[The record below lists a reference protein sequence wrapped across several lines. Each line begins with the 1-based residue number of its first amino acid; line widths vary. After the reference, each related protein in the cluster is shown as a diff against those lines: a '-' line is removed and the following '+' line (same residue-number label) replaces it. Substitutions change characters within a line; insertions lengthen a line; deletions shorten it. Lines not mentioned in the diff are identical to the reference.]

1 MAGRVYISFL
11 GTSNYV
17 EFVYKIDGKESSPT
31 RFIQEAL
38 VEKYCKDW
46 GEGDAI
52 LIFATATAK
61 KRNWQDNGHKGETN
75 DLYNQGLETRF
86 KGMTLNPD
94 LRIDCIK
101 IPEVESQ
108 EDIWE
113 LFNIVN
119 DEIKSYKEIYF
130 DITHAYRFIPMFAM
144 SLFNYSQFVNGTNVV
159 SVKYAMLNYSEEQL
173 KKIRKDVKLENRDV
187 QEVLDLTSLIDL
199 QDYTQIASDLKTYGR
214 LDSFAT
220 SVNESESTLSSEIK
234 KFDEYIQTNNL
245 GKLRDGEYVKNI
257 LFCLDNTIESLSP
270 LTNIKQEIKS
280 LFDKYGFVETKSYR
294 NVIAAINWAKEYEM
308 LPQSYTL
315 LEELMISIV
324 VDSIK
329 DLDKNPYKQSSDL
342 LKFREFVGAL
352 LGLDYDLLT
361 DYDQLKDGSEVK
373 KNFSFIASIFSQRS
387 WIKDLK
393 TPYKRISA
401 RRNNLNHA
409 NGKHTY
415 RNLLSVFESEYSQ
428 CIEII
433 NNNTTFLLS

>member
-173 KKIRKDVKLENRDV
+173 KEIRKDVKLENRDV

>member
-1 MAGRVYISFL
+1 MAGKVYISFL

-17 EFVYKIDGKESSPT
+17 EFVYKIDGKESLPT

-38 VEKYCKDW
+38 VERYCMDW

-52 LIFATATAK
+52 LIFATTKAK
-61 KRNWQDNGHKGETN
+61 KNWIDSGHKGETN
-75 DLYNQGLETRF
+75 PLYNQGLDSRL
-86 KGMTLNPD
+86 KALNLNSL
-94 LRIDCIK
+94 LRVECIK
-101 IPEVESQ
+101 IEEVEDESG
-108 EDIWE
+108 IWE
-113 LFNIVN
+113 LFDIVN
-119 DEIKSYKEIYF
+119 NEIKKYKEIYF

-144 SLFNYSQFVNGTNVV
+144 SLFNYSQFVNGTEVV
-159 SVKYAMLNYSEEQL
+159 KVKYAMINYSEKQL
-173 KKIRKDVKLENRDV
+173 EDIRKEIKLENRDV

-214 LDSFAT
+214 LDSFAK

-315 LEELMISIV
+315 LEELIITV
-324 VDSIK
+324 VVETIK
-329 DLDKNPYKQSSDL
+329 ELEDNPYKQPADL
-342 LKFREFVGAL
+342 FKFREFVGTL
-352 LGLDYDLLT
+352 LGLDYDMLL
-361 DYDQLKDGSEVK
+361 DYDKLKDGSEVK
-373 KNFSFIASIFSQRS
+373 KNFSFVSSIFSKKT

-393 TPYKRISA
+393 APYKRISA

-409 NGKHTY
+409 NGKNTY
-415 RNLLSVFESEYSQ
+415 CNLVSVFESEYSQ

-433 NNNTTFLLS
+433 NNNTTILLT